1 MAKSVIRLE
10 EAENEFFHINY
21 LYMWKKLNTAPYYV
35 SGFGE
40 MPEWIK
46 DEYLLPSYVNL
57 SKCMNPQ
64 FVPSIN
70 IVNKV
75 VQFYNANIKPE
86 VDTYQFLHENLA
98 DTDSKRNAGNVND
111 TDKYS
116 GIYNCYYYAGIDAE
130 KQVYGAVLK
139 LFNSGS
145 NTYAYMIT
153 GITTKE
159 GMTDPKLL
167 KLLKQDDLTAEDY
180 KAYKASLP
188 LSKRRTTLYRGMA
201 SSVPGMMTI
210 QLQNMEKEG
219 NILSVRMMLT
229 SHIDG
234 LFVGSLGIASMFTG
248 DYYIQIL
255 KMGIESANIADLP
268 VLDFEDEE
276 LHKFLEIRKTTN
288 EHIHIALRDNT
299 QWNDYLVA
307 CSEK

>member
-10 EAENEFFHINY
+10 DTENEFFHINY

-40 MPEWIK
+40 IPEWIK

-86 VDTYQFLHENLA
+86 IDTYQFLHENLA
-98 DTDSKRNAGNVND
+98 ESDTKRNAGNAKEA
-111 TDKYS
+111 DKFS
-116 GIYNCYYYAGIDAE
+116 GLYNCYYFAGIDDE
-130 KQVYGAVLK
+130 KHVYGAVMK

-153 GITTKE
+153 GITTKD

-167 KLLKQDDLTAEDY
+167 KLLEHDDLSLEDY
-180 KAYKASLP
+180 KAYKDSLP
-188 LSKRRTTLYRGMA
+188 LSKRRTTLFKGVT
-201 SSVPGMMTI
+201 SSVPGMMNI

-219 NILSVRMMLT
+219 NMLNMRMMLT
-229 SHIDG
+229 SHIDDM
-234 LFVGSLGIASMFTG
+234 FIGSLGIASMFTG
-248 DYYIQIL
+248 DYNLQIL
-255 KMGIESANIADLP
+255 KMGIESANIKDLP
-268 VLDFEDEE
+268 VLDFENAE
-276 LHKFLEIRKTTN
+276 LAKFLEFRITTN
-288 EHIHIALRDNT
+288 EHIHIALKDNT
-299 QWNDYLVA
+299 QWNDYLIA
-307 CSEK
+307 MSEQ